1 MIVPAGFTRFSESLR
16 AGVEVF
22 HRLKKIL
29 TSQKLS
35 TGVGD
40 EGGFAPTLPGD
51 KPHEQVLGAILQAIK
66 DAGFTPGKEI
76 FLALD
81 CAASEFSVKET
92 LAVQLEEI
100 DLDETCSPY
109 EYFLAERFMFDLDD
123 IQEFI
128 DFIEECTD
136 INMSIRELMEQ
147 TNINE
152 RAADT
157 V

>member
-1 MIVPAGFTRFSESLR
+1 MV
-16 AGVEVF
+16 
-22 HRLKKIL
+22 
-29 TSQKLS
+29 
-35 TGVGD
+35 
-40 EGGFAPTLPGD
+40 LP
-51 KPHEQVLGAILQAIK
+51 QR
-66 DAGFTPGKEI
+66 
-76 FLALD
+76 
-81 CAASEFSVKET
+81 T

-100 DLDETCSPY
+100 DLDESCSPY
-109 EYFLAERFMFDLDD
+109 EYFLAERFMFDIND
-123 IQEFI
+123 IQKFI

>member
-1 MIVPAGFTRFSESLR
+1 MIKCICINDKGKPNDIPQNKWVKKGQEYTIIFTIM
-16 AGVEVF
+16 V
-22 HRLKKIL
+22 
-29 TSQKLS
+29 
-35 TGVGD
+35 
-40 EGGFAPTLPGD
+40 LP
-51 KPHEQVLGAILQAIK
+51 QR
-66 DAGFTPGKEI
+66 
-76 FLALD
+76 
-81 CAASEFSVKET
+81 T

-100 DLDETCSPY
+100 DLDESCSPY
-109 EYFLAERFMFDLDD
+109 EYFLAERFMFDIDD

>member
-1 MIVPAGFTRFSESLR
+1 MI
-16 AGVEVF
+16 
-22 HRLKKIL
+22 KCICINDK
-29 TSQKLS
+29 
-35 TGVGD
+35 
-40 EGGFAPTLPGD
+40 D
-51 KPHEQVLGAILQAIK
+51 KPNDIPQNKWVKKGQEYTIIFTIMVLPQ
-66 DAGFTPGKEI
+66 
-76 FLALD
+76 
-81 CAASEFSVKET
+81 ET

-109 EYFLAERFMFDLDD
+109 EYFLAERFMFDIDD

-152 RAADT
+152 RAANT